1 MYLLC
6 LPRIFSWMMQCS
18 IGNSAMHI
26 ALTSPLRSSRLDWE
40 CHHAL
45 LFHHCDVSITYTWF
59 WSTLVQ
65 CQGSLW
71 WSPYPQRF
79 GLANLIAYK
88 FPVTQFN
95 CRATRGDTVLLLL
108 TTFVMF
114 WDKLSLAGLVHHS
127 MIPFTTNRD
136 NHRLTPHL
144 LDHHLFINP
153 TVWLF
158 NCTIESTTTVP
169 LCGLADHS
177 LNYNWLQL
185 HPRVAR

>member
-1 MYLLC
+1 MQHWQFGNAHCPHLAAAF
-6 LPRIFSWMMQCS
+6 FSTRLGMPS
-18 IGNSAMHI
+18 R
-26 ALTSPLRSSRLDWE
+26 SPLPSLWCLDN
-40 CHHAL
+40 L
-45 LFHHCDVSITYTWF
+45 YLILVTF

>member
-1 MYLLC
+1 
-6 LPRIFSWMMQCS
+6 
-18 IGNSAMHI
+18 MHI
-26 ALTSPLRSSRLDWE
+26 ALISPLRSSRLGMPSRSPLPSLWCLDN
-40 CHHAL
+40 L
-45 LFHHCDVSITYTWF
+45 YLILVSF

-79 GLANLIAYK
+79 GLASLIAYK

-136 NHRLTPHL
+136 NHRLTTHL
-144 LDHHLFINP
+144 LDHQ
-153 TVWLF
+153 W
-158 NCTIESTTTVP
+158 
-169 LCGLADHS
+169 S
-177 LNYNWLQL
+177 LHQRQYRYLMWSGRSFSQLQL
-185 HPRVAR
+185 AALRSWLNSSTWC